1 MEILFKEYFSYDP
14 ESPSFLIC
22 EKNIGW
28 KKKGEF
34 PSVRLHHSGYL
45 VISVMSN
52 KVQLHRL
59 IWEIT
64 HGKIPDGYCVDHI
77 DGDKTNNHIENLRLA
92 TLSQNSWNR
101 KKQSNGDP
109 RYPKGICIDKNGN
122 LRAHIQRNGHRWQK
136 YSNDISELI
145 AWLDAKRA
153 ELHGSYANYG

>member
-92 TLSQNSWNR
+92 TLAKIHGTEKNR
-101 KKQSNGDP
+101 VTAT
-109 RYPKGICIDKNGN
+109 
-122 LRAHIQRNGHRWQK
+122 LAIQREFVSIK
-136 YSNDISELI
+136 MEIYVLIYSATVI
-145 AWLDAKRA
+145 AGKNTPMTYQ
-153 ELHGSYANYG
+153 S